1 MRRHPTRPRRLPA
14 VSLGLWVVLV
24 LLGAAACTTG
34 SSATPSPGSSEA
46 STTSTAS
53 VRPQYVALAT
63 AVAAHGAKAWVE
75 ADLLKAWV
83 TGPERYATV
92 LDKVVALAGRP
103 GVVGVKVADELG
115 YEDGTDAT
123 TDLAFL
129 AATTRSLHE
138 RLPGHRVVVDLI
150 VPELGCLSW
159 DGVPAS
165 VVGAGS
171 LAARRACGSD
181 ATGRDPAV
189 ALTAV
194 DRYVAKGGLDVVNLS
209 AGLRSDAEYAA
220 WGTTRDA
227 AMAAAWDEASR
238 RWGGTVR
245 LQARKALAHPG
256 AYPGTR
262 ASAEA
267 DVHTYV
273 DVPLAHGA
281 KAVDIWTWSQP
292 YKGGTYTLTDA
303 RLAPNELTRAL
314 LDRRRR
320 GVELWTHMTPS
331 SLQVGLDQ
339 DVAAAVSIF
348 SGVLVASGT
357 G

>member
-1 MRRHPTRPRRLPA
+1 MRRRPARRASPPA
-14 VSLGLWVVLV
+14 ATLGLWVVLT
-24 LLGAAACTTG
+24 LFGAAACTTG
-34 SSATPSPGSSEA
+34 SSATPSPSRSEVA
-46 STTSTAS
+46 TAS
-53 VRPQYVALAT
+53 VRPQYVALAA

-75 ADLLKAWV
+75 ADLVRAWV
-83 TGPERYATV
+83 AGPERYAEV

-103 GVVGVKVADELG
+103 GVAGVKVADELG

-123 TDLAFL
+123 TDQAFL

-138 RLPGHRVVVDLI
+138 RLPGRKVVVDLV

-159 DGVPAS
+159 AGVPAS
-165 VVGAGS
+165 VAGADS
-171 LAARRACGSD
+171 LAGRRACGTG
-181 ATGRDPAV
+181 ATARNPAV

-209 AGLRSDAEYAA
+209 AGLRSEAEYAA

-262 ASAEA
+262 ESAEA

-292 YKGGTYTLTDA
+292 YKGATYTLTDA
-303 RLAPNELTRAL
+303 RLAPNALTRAL

>member
-1 MRRHPTRPRRLPA
+1 MSRHRSGRPTRPAAALVALVAP
-14 VSLGLWVVLV
+14 VV
-24 LLGAAACTTG
+24 LGAAACTEG
-34 SSATPSPGSSEA
+34 SAATPSTPPSA
-46 STTSTAS
+46 SAI
-53 VRPQYVALAT
+53 VRPQYAALAA
-63 AVAAHGAKAWVE
+63 AVAAHGAKPWVE
-75 ADLLKAWV
+75 ADLIKAWV
-83 TGPERYATV
+83 AGPDRYAKV
-92 LDKVVALAGRP
+92 MDSVVALAGRQ
-103 GVVGVKVADELG
+103 GVAGVKIADELG
-115 YEDGTDAT
+115 YQDGTDAT

-129 AATTRSLHE
+129 SATTRALHQ
-138 RLPGHRVVVDLI
+138 RLPGRKVAVDLI

-159 DGVPAS
+159 VGVPAS
-165 VVGAGS
+165 VVGPDSATSRGT
-171 LAARRACGSD
+171 CGSD
-181 ATGRDPAV
+181 ATTADPAV

-194 DRYVAKGGLDVVNLS
+194 DRYVAQGGLDIVDLS
-209 AGLRSDAEYAA
+209 AGLRTESEYSA
-220 WGTTRDA
+220 WGTTRDD

-256 AYPGTR
+256 TYQGTR
-262 ASAEA
+262 VSAEA

-281 KAVDIWTWSQP
+281 RAVDIWTWSQP
-292 YKGGTYTLTDA
+292 YKGGTYTLTDPK
-303 RLAPNELTRAL
+303 LAPNALTAAL

>member
-1 MRRHPTRPRRLPA
+1 M
-14 VSLGLWVVLV
+14 
-24 LLGAAACTTG
+24 
-34 SSATPSPGSSEA
+34 
-46 STTSTAS
+46 
-53 VRPQYVALAT
+53 RPQYAALAA
-63 AVAAHGAKAWVE
+63 AVASHGAKPWVE

-83 TGPERYATV
+83 AGPTRYASV
-92 LDKVVALAGRP
+92 MDAVVALAGRP
-103 GVVGVKVADELG
+103 GVAGIKIADELG
-115 YEDGTDAT
+115 YQDGTDAK

-129 AATTRSLHE
+129 TATTRALHQ
-138 RLPGHRVVVDLI
+138 RLPGLKVAVDLI

-159 DGVPAS
+159 AGVPAS
-165 VVGAGS
+165 VVGPSSATSRGT
-171 LAARRACGSD
+171 CGSD
-181 ATGRDPAV
+181 ATARDPGV
-189 ALTAV
+189 ALAAV
-194 DRYVAKGGLDVVNLS
+194 DRYVAQGGLDVLDLS
-209 AGLRSDAEYAA
+209 AGLRTNAEYAA

-256 AYPGTR
+256 AYQGTR
-262 ASAEA
+262 ESAEA

-281 KAVDIWTWSQP
+281 HAVDIWTWSQP
-292 YKGGTYTLTDA
+292 YKGGTYTLTDP
-303 RLAPNELTRAL
+303 RLAPNALTAAL

-348 SGVLVASGT
+348 RGVLVASGT